1 MSDLWDPMDCGPPG
15 SFICEIFQA
24 RTLEWVVIS
33 SSTDFP
39 DLKIKPAFPAMLVDS
54 LPLSHL
60 GNLNSIIGIA
70 WIFFYIVYEFFIIST
85 QKIMSTA
92 PSYFILFHNH
102 HFLVAYHELGIG
114 LSTLCTYILLTST
127 TNLWMVLSIYKWINY
142 LREFK

>member
-54 LPLSHL
+54 LPLSRL

-70 WIFFYIVYEFFIIST
+70 
-85 QKIMSTA
+85 
-92 PSYFILFHNH
+92 
-102 HFLVAYHELGIG
+102 
-114 LSTLCTYILLTST
+114 
-127 TNLWMVLSIYKWINY
+127 
-142 LREFK
+142 